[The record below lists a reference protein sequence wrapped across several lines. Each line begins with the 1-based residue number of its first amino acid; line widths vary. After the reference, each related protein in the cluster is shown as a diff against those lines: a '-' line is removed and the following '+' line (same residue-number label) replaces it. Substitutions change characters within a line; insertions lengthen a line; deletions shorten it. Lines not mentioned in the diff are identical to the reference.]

1 MIVPTLHCTRR
12 AGMCGDTISNT
23 QVVLAEINLQAIKKQ
38 LKHPFISFFFLS
50 LVPCFKN
57 TNCNNSLNL
66 HTSTFEI
73 SYYNIMLFNNI
84 STQISVVLI
93 LTLVMA
99 SDRYQ
104 RYRTGAFSLSSKI
117 EQTKFKSCS
126 QQEEEKE
133 VPFSSYQKPND
144 MLLEKV
150 KGIFIVLALS

>member
-1 MIVPTLHCTRR
+1 
-12 AGMCGDTISNT
+12 MCGDTISNT

-38 LKHPFISFFFLS
+38 LKHHLFPFFFFS

-66 HTSTFEI
+66 YTSTFEI

-99 SDRYQ
+99 SDRY
-104 RYRTGAFSLSSKI
+104 
-117 EQTKFKSCS
+117 
-126 QQEEEKE
+126 
-133 VPFSSYQKPND
+133 
-144 MLLEKV
+144 
-150 KGIFIVLALS
+150 

>member
-1 MIVPTLHCTRR
+1 MIVPTLHRMRR
-12 AGMCGDTISNT
+12 AGMCGDTISNP

-38 LKHPFISFFFLS
+38 LKHPFISFFFS

-84 STQISVVLI
+84 STQISVVLK

-99 SDRYQ
+99 SDRY
-104 RYRTGAFSLSSKI
+104 
-117 EQTKFKSCS
+117 
-126 QQEEEKE
+126 
-133 VPFSSYQKPND
+133 
-144 MLLEKV
+144 
-150 KGIFIVLALS
+150 

>member
-1 MIVPTLHCTRR
+1 
-12 AGMCGDTISNT
+12 MCEDTISNT
-23 QVVLAEINLQAIKKQ
+23 QVVLAEFNLQAIKKQ
-38 LKHPFISFFFLS
+38 LKHPFILFQFS

-104 RYRTGAFSLSSKI
+104 RYRTFSLSSKRHFHCASSFI
-117 EQTKFKSCS
+117 NIINVFFLTISVLDFCHFSKSLHAC
-126 QQEEEKE
+126 QETNIRG
-133 VPFSSYQKPND
+133 SR
-144 MLLEKV
+144 
-150 KGIFIVLALS
+150 ALSLKLISSG